1 MAGMFVP
8 AAEAERERM
17 DWGRLAWLSR
27 PSSTGAQNLT
37 VIEVDLLPGKG
48 HNFHKHPDQ
57 EEVIYVI
64 EGRVEQWL
72 DQTKRILTPGDSVFI
87 PADVVHASFNAGDGA
102 ARLMAILGPCV
113 GAGGYVSVEMGDH
126 APWNGLR

>member
-113 GAGGYVSVEMGDH
+113 GEGGYVSVEMGDH